1 MAHFAFEMLCSIE
14 KCQEQGFRKELLGF
28 GAKAPLISGFTGYTY
43 YASAKG
49 YFMDY
54 SLRVEMT
61 WPDSMNDMYIETF
74 PVIGK

>member
-14 KCQEQGFRKELLGF
+14 KCQEQDFRKELLGF

-49 YFMDY
+49 FYG
-54 SLRVEMT
+54 LLITGR
-61 WPDSMNDMYIETF
+61 NDVARFNE
-74 PVIGK
+74 